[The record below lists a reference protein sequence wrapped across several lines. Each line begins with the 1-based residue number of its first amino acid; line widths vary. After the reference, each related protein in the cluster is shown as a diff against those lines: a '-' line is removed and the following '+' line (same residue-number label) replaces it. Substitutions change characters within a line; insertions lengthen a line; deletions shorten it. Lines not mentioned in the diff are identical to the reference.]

1 MSRPILWVFLADL
14 WWGISALFWRELDTV
29 VSIDQLG
36 WRVATGFSLLV
47 LYWIV
52 RRQHPAPEGI
62 SWRHVRYALGGGL
75 FIFTNWAVF
84 LWAIANEQAVDASLG
99 YFLAPVISAGLAVAI
114 LGERLRPLQLI
125 AVVIAL
131 VGIVWMFAIQGG
143 VPWVALVLGFSFG
156 FYGLLRKVGPW
167 EAINGLTAEMGV
179 VVPIAL
185 AILISRFAA
194 GNDIAGDA
202 SLRTWILIILTGF
215 ITAVPL
221 VLFARAAR
229 AAPLVVV
236 GLMQYVVPIA
246 QFIVGWWALGE
257 SVPLDRLIGFTIVWV
272 ALVLVVADE
281 LRSQRL
287 QRPVDRLSPSL
298 N

>member
-14 WWGISALFWRELDTV
+14 WWGVSALFWRELDTV
-29 VSIDQLG
+29 VPIDQLG
-36 WRVATGFSLLV
+36 WRVTTGFGLLV
-47 LYWIV
+47 LFWIL
-52 RRQHPAPEGI
+52 RRQNPAPEGV
-62 SWRHVRYALGGGL
+62 SGRHIRYAFGGGL

-114 LGERLRPLQLI
+114 LGERLRPLQLV
-125 AVVIAL
+125 AVLIAL

-194 GNDIAGDA
+194 GDDVAGDG
-202 SLRTWILIILTGF
+202 SPRTWILIILTGF

-257 SVPLDRLIGFTIVWV
+257 SVPRDRLIGFAIVWV

-281 LRSQRL
+281 LRTQRL
-287 QRPVDRLSPSL
+287 QRPVDGLQPSL